1 MQNLP
6 EPEPQPDS
14 RSCGV
19 LGRPWCW
26 VRRSLTDAGLGVQG
40 RMEGKPRHTCWLEG
54 DGQRREDPVKSR
66 GTHPATKHLP
76 GVSQSPLPH
85 TQHDTGNWHLSK
97 ERMRA
102 WRACDL

>member
-26 VRRSLTDAGLGVQG
+26 VRRSLTDAGVGVQG
-40 RMEGKPRHTCWLEG
+40 WTEGKPRHTCRLEG
-54 DGQRREDPVKSR
+54 DGQRREDPVKS
-66 GTHPATKHLP
+66 PAPIQPPSTCLE
-76 GVSQSPLPH
+76 SPSYPCLTPSM
-85 TQHDTGNWHLSK
+85 TWGIGISVKK
-97 ERMRA
+97 E
-102 WRACDL
+102 